1 MLGNL
6 IGNAIKYTESGG
18 ILVAIRRRGDNALI
32 QIWDTGIGIAPEHL
46 GSIFDEYVQVGNPE
60 RDRAK
65 GLGLGLAIVK
75 RLAKLLK
82 TEVVCHSRFGKG
94 SVFEFCL
101 PLAYPKE
108 REISDQ
114 IATTGRSS
122 LAKPAGRRIALVEND
137 LMVGMAAKL
146 ALESCNMS
154 VTQYSTAEE
163 ALADAGLED
172 ADFYISDLRLPG
184 LSGIEFLNTVQRR
197 SMKSIKAV
205 VMTGDP
211 AVNRIELVESTP
223 WQVLF
228 KPVDLKKLLTAIET
242 QDSTH

>member
-1 MLGNL
+1 M
-6 IGNAIKYTESGG
+6 KM
-18 ILVAIRRRGDNALI
+18 RGKCR
-32 QIWDTGIGIAPEHL
+32 G
-46 GSIFDEYVQVGNPE
+46 
-60 RDRAK
+60 
-65 GLGLGLAIVK
+65 
-75 RLAKLLK
+75 
-82 TEVVCHSRFGKG
+82 FGKSG
-94 SVFEFCL
+94 W
-101 PLAYPKE
+101 
-108 REISDQ
+108 
-114 IATTGRSS
+114 
-122 LAKPAGRRIALVEND
+122 KPAGKSERFSRGGRDRLRQGRFLQLKISQAPIALVEND

-242 QDSTH
+242 QDSAH